1 VGTLIQLL
9 GRQKGIAYQLLASQI
24 LEGILEAPARHTVSR
39 NLFTRFSLISHAI
52 TLPCPFMRAAS
63 WTVLFP
69 GAAQA
74 SSTCKGPLDFQLL
87 SYTLLK

>member
-1 VGTLIQLL
+1 LT
-9 GRQKGIAYQLLASQI
+9 
-24 LEGILEAPARHTVSR
+24 
-39 NLFTRFSLISHAI
+39 SHAI

-74 SSTCKGPLDFQLL
+74 SRTCKGPLDFQLL
-87 SYTLLK
+87 SYTLLKWNQTVW